1 VFSREPAYE
10 HVLEAIEALG
20 PIASSRLTYVEVR
33 SAFAAARE
41 KRRISQAEMR
51 QAVSEF
57 ARVWMDVDVIELDAW
72 VADTAAHVCE
82 SFGLRS
88 HDSVQLAS
96 ALQDA
101 DVTMIALDKRL
112 RRAAAAAGLDVA
124 P

>member
-1 VFSREPAYE
+1 MYE
-10 HVLEAIEALG
+10 QVLEAIEALG
-20 PIASSRLTYVEVR
+20 PIATSRLTYVEVR
-33 SAFAAARE
+33 SAFAAARSG
-41 KRRISQAEMR
+41 RRISHAAML

-57 ARVWMDVDVIELDAW
+57 ARFWEDVDVIELDGW
-72 VADTAAHVCE
+72 VAGAAAHVCD

-112 RRAAAAAGLDVA
+112 RRAATEAGLAVA